1 MVIGWDEV
9 QRMKRVEAKANELGF
24 MFATGSYSYGQ
35 DVISYICLKPKDDCL
50 PHYSRNAEIFTGTL
64 EEINNWLRGIE
75 WARSYDDMLKLSNG
89 KKRQEREQVERNK
102 QLLKT
107 IKTGKLAEGT
117 VGATDINKV
126 FGTLN
131 DAYEQ
136 VMQDYDNLPF

>member
-64 EEINNWLRGIE
+64 EEINNWLRGVE

-126 FGTLN
+126 FGSLE
-131 DAYEQ
+131 DAYDEE
-136 VMQDYDNLPF
+136 DYGDSLPF